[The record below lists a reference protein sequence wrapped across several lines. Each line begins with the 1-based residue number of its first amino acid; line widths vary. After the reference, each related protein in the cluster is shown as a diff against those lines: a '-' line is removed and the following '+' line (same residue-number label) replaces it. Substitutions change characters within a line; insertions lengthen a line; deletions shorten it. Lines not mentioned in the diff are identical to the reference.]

1 MYQELCPHFYG
12 TVIDIQRFQAA
23 GINMILKDEIGKE
36 RNESAV
42 LNDIAYLKRVSDLE
56 DRAYL
61 YRLSRKLLI
70 EQLAVAHVA
79 LSENEFF

>member
-1 MYQELCPHFYG
+1 M
-12 TVIDIQRFQAA
+12 V
-23 GINMILKDEIGKE
+23 LKYEIGKE

-56 DRAYL
+56 DRSYL

-79 LSENEFF
+79 LSENEFFRTQRFQQYIIMVLNRMICRCDKMH